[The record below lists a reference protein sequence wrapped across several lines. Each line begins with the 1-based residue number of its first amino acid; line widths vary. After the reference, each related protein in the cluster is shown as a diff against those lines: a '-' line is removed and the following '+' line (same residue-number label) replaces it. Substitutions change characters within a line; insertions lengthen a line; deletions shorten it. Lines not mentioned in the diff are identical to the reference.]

1 MKMPNK
7 LYDALKWIAIIALP
21 ASATLYS
28 VLAGTWG
35 LPYGEEI
42 VQTINGVATFLGIL
56 IGVSTLNYNKTNN
69 ITEE

>member
-1 MKMPNK
+1 MKMSNK
-7 LYDALKWIAIIALP
+7 LYDVLKWIAIIALP

-35 LPYGEEI
+35 LPYGDQI

-56 IGVSTLNYNKTNN
+56 IGVSTLSYNKTNK
-69 ITEE
+69 TEE